1 MAKGPETTP
10 PAKQVKPQPP
20 KKVKPHRES
29 RLRKLF
35 SSIKHNLFLALL
47 AGILAFAG
55 AVWGAMFVQEA
66 LWKEQTNYDLTLKR
80 IELLE
85 RTINLMGKSTAVLG
99 QAQNYSRSFLTATTR
114 IAQDP
119 TRAVSIISDMLKES
133 ADERCGVADAHAEF
147 MSLLALN
154 DVFFGERT
162 SRAVRALQEAD
173 PWYEADSSLKAELI
187 EAMKAD
193 FYHEDSPEEETPDS

>member
-1 MAKGPETTP
+1 MTKEPETKP
-10 PAKQVKPQPP
+10 PVKQVKPQPP
-20 KKVKPHRES
+20 KKEKPHRES
-29 RLRKLF
+29 RLKKLF

-47 AGILAFAG
+47 AGILAFGG
-55 AVWGAMFVQEA
+55 AVWGAMLVQKA

-85 RTINLMGKSTAVLG
+85 RTINLMGESTAVLG
-99 QAQNYSRSFLTATTR
+99 QARNYTRSFLTATAR
-114 IAQDP
+114 IAQEP
-119 TRAVSIISDMLKES
+119 ARAPNIISDLFQES
-133 ADERCGVADAHAEF
+133 ADERCNVASAHAEF
-147 MSLLALN
+147 ISLLALN

-173 PWYEADSSLKAELI
+173 PWYEADSSLKVELI

-193 FYHEDSPEEETPDS
+193 FYHEEDSPEE